1 MTAPAQ
7 SVVPQQPHGRYL
19 VTLALTAL
27 GVVYGDIG
35 TSPLYAIRYSFS
47 GPHGIPVTPG
57 NVLGVLSLV
66 FWSLVIVVTIKYH
79 VVIIRADNKG
89 EGGVLAL
96 MALVNGS
103 RVARGLSPR
112 RLMIV
117 LGIFGSALLYADGG
131 LTPAISVL
139 SAVEGLEIATPALA
153 SWVIPVTLVILIGLF
168 LVQSR
173 GTARIGA
180 VFGPVMLVWFAT
192 IGVLGLSQIIRDP
205 SVLVAVS
212 PYHAAHFFAEDVRRG
227 FVVLGAV
234 FLVVTGGEALYADLG
249 HFGHR
254 AIQIAWFGVALPC
267 LLLNY
272 FGQGALLLRDAS
284 AAENPFYHL
293 APGWALYPLIALATA
308 ATIIASQAVISGAFS
323 LTRQAV
329 QLGYSPRLQIAHTS
343 SREIGQ
349 IYVPLVNRG
358 LMLLTCVLV
367 IGFHAADTAQ
377 PTSSNI
383 AGAYG
388 VALSTLMLIT
398 TLMFYVM
405 SREVW
410 RWSFAR
416 AAIVSGL
423 FLCVDVPFFGAN
435 MLKIRS
441 GGWVPLAIAAAIF
454 LLMTTWQRGREIL
467 GKRMQEKTVALKMLL
482 ADLAAEPPLRVP
494 GTAVFLYGTT
504 DGTPPALV
512 HNLTHNKVLH
522 ERVVFLTMVTQDVP
536 HVSTAERVTVKAIG
550 KGFYRVV
557 ASYGFMDDPDIDD
570 VLAACQVKSLD
581 IAIAGT
587 TFFLG
592 RETLVAS
599 DRPGMRHWRTRCSR
613 SEPRSSCSSRTAQAP
628 LRDKNTQ
635 SLHGACAVRLCPVI
649 QPGRTLRCPP
659 ARLPASPAC
668 PCPEPLRGSARP
680 HRGSP
685 GSSRRRHLCDSRWPR
700 ARGA

>member
-1 MTAPAQ
+1 
-7 SVVPQQPHGRYL
+7 
-19 VTLALTAL
+19 
-27 GVVYGDIG
+27 
-35 TSPLYAIRYSFS
+35 
-47 GPHGIPVTPG
+47 
-57 NVLGVLSLV
+57 VLGLGE
-66 FWSLVIVVTIKYH
+66 
-79 VVIIRADNKG
+79 IIRQP
-89 EGGVLAL
+89 GVLA
-96 MALVNGS
+96 
-103 RVARGLSPR
+103 
-112 RLMIV
+112 
-117 LGIFGSALLYADGG
+117 
-131 LTPAISVL
+131 
-139 SAVEGLEIATPALA
+139 
-153 SWVIPVTLVILIGLF
+153 
-168 LVQSR
+168 
-173 GTARIGA
+173 
-180 VFGPVMLVWFAT
+180 
-192 IGVLGLSQIIRDP
+192 
-205 SVLVAVS
+205 AVS
-212 PYHAAHFFAEDVRRG
+212 PVSGVRFFAENVERG

-254 AIQIAWFGVALPC
+254 AIQRAWFGIALPS
-267 LLLNY
+267 LMLNY
-272 FGQGALLLRDAS
+272 FGQGALLLSDSS
-284 AAENPFYHL
+284 AAVNPFYRL
-293 APGWALYPLIALATA
+293 APSWALYPLIALATA
-308 ATIIASQAVISGAFS
+308 AAIIASQAVISGAFS

-349 IYVPLVNRG
+349 IYVPLVNWG

-367 IGFHAADTAQ
+367 LGFHLADTAQ
-377 PTSSNI
+377 PTSENI

-435 MLKIRS
+435 MLKIRF

-482 ADLAAEPPLRVP
+482 ADLAAEPPIRVP

-581 IAIAGT
+581 IPIAGT

-599 DRPGMRHWRTRCSR
+599 DRPGMRHWRAELFAFMSR
-613 SEPRSSCSSRTAQAP
+613 NALRATAFFKIPADQVFEV
-628 LRDKNTQ
+628 
-635 SLHGACAVRLCPVI
+635 GAQVEL
-649 QPGRTLRCPP
+649 
-659 ARLPASPAC
+659 
-668 PCPEPLRGSARP
+668 
-680 HRGSP
+680 
-685 GSSRRRHLCDSRWPR
+685 
-700 ARGA
+700 